1 MNKYAHYYNSSEKK
15 KKLVISG
22 HCLSQK
28 TLVLDDFAQTL
39 QIGMGL

>member
-1 MNKYAHYYNSSEKK
+1 MLITITLQRKK